1 LTEAAGT
8 LRFERI
14 HKETYQGFGFELF
27 PVEPAATLLERVR
40 LIKAATR

>member
-27 PVEPAATLLERVR
+27 PVEPATLLERVR